1 MQSEAEYLKSM
12 KEGSH
17 EAFDYFYRKY
27 SPRVEEF
34 CRVLLK
40 DNAAA
45 EDICQNVFLNLW
57 KRREI
62 ADKIQSFNSFL
73 FTMTRNAV
81 FDHIRKK
88 RKNVLDFPE
97 SIDLSNIV
105 SADLQTQVD
114 AQDLLLMIEIA
125 LSSMPEKRSR
135 IFRMNRIEGMKTSE
149 IAEKESMT
157 QRAVEWNL
165 KKALEELSHIMEA
178 VLALVML
185 AQ

>member
-1 MQSEAEYLKSM
+1 MQSEADNLKAM
-12 KEGSH
+12 KDGSH

-40 DNAAA
+40 DNVAA
-45 EDICQNVFLNLW
+45 EDICQNIFLNLW
-57 KRREI
+57 KRRET

-81 FDHIRKK
+81 FDFFRKK
-88 RKNVLDFPE
+88 RKTVLDIPE
-97 SIDLSNIV
+97 SIDLSNLV

-135 IFRMNRIEGMKTSE
+135 IFRMNRIEGIKTAE
-149 IAEKESMT
+149 IAEREGMT

-165 KKALEELSHIMEA
+165 KKALEDLSHIMEA
-178 VLALVML
+178 VLALLML
-185 AQ
+185 TH

>member
-1 MQSEAEYLKSM
+1 MLSEVQYLQAM
-12 KEGSH
+12 KQGSH
-17 EAFDYFYRKY
+17 EAFDYLYRKY
-27 SPRVEEF
+27 SPRVKEF

-57 KRREI
+57 KRRET

-81 FDHIRKK
+81 FDHMRKK
-88 RKNVLDFPE
+88 RKNVLDCPE

-114 AQDLLLMIEIA
+114 AQDLLLLIEIA

-135 IFRMNRIEGMKTSE
+135 IFRMNRIEGMKTAE
-149 IAEKESMT
+149 IAEQEGLT

-165 KKALEELSHIMEA
+165 KKALEDLSQILEA
-178 VLALVML
+178 ALLLLVLAH
-185 AQ
+185 